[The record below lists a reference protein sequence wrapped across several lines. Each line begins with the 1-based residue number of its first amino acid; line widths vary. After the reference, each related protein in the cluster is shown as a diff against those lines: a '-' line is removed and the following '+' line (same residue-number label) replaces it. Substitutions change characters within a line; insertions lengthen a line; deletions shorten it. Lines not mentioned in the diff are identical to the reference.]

1 MNDGFGDFVSWS
13 ELRDFRKLA
22 SETFWWLP
30 AYREK
35 EVKLPKGI
43 VAMSNPLL
51 RISSVRTHILL
62 FAMVLL
68 FVNASAVVAQ
78 NANTPAGNTN
88 TNTAANTNTNANA
101 NVNANANT
109 NTQNTNANTDTNAN
123 ANTNQSAT
131 AAAVEQE
138 ARRSR
143 IAATYWF
150 PVVIAAMFG
159 LVLIPFAW
167 TIMRAIRYSKSTFN
181 NPLGLPEGSLR
192 AMLAFMLVS
201 FLGFYVLASILSI
214 TDIKPPEFLIGI
226 VATVIGFYF
235 GSRSVEDKGAASVR
249 TGSVAGT
256 VTDKSGTA
264 AVGAAVNLTQGVKKF
279 TQPTDLNG
287 KYRIENVPSGDYDI
301 QASLS
306 GHNPSDSAKVKIA
319 AAATQTVDLKLK

>member
-1 MNDGFGDFVSWS
+1 
-13 ELRDFRKLA
+13 
-22 SETFWWLP
+22 
-30 AYREK
+30 
-35 EVKLPKGI
+35 
-43 VAMSNPLL
+43 MSNPLL
-51 RISSVRTHILL
+51 QISSARMHILV
-62 FAMVLL
+62 FAMLLL
-68 FVNASAVVAQ
+68 FVNASDVIAQ
-78 NANTPAGNTN
+78 NANAP
-88 TNTAANTNTNANA
+88 ANTNANANANSNA

-109 NTQNTNANTDTNAN
+109 NTQNTNTNTNAT
-123 ANTNQSAT
+123 ANTNQSDT
-131 AAAVEQE
+131 AAAVAQE
-138 ARRSR
+138 DRRSR

-214 TDIKPPEFLIGI
+214 SDIKPPEFLIGI

-235 GSRSVEDKGAASVR
+235 GSRNVEDKGAATSVR

-256 VTDKSGTA
+256 VTDKSGSP
-264 AVGAAVNLTQGVKKF
+264 AVGATVELTQGVKKI

-287 KYRIENVPSGDYDI
+287 KYRIENVPAGDYDI

-306 GHNPSDSAKVKIA
+306 GHTPSDSAKVKVA
-319 AAATQTVDLKLK
+319 AGATQTVDLKLK

>member
-1 MNDGFGDFVSWS
+1 
-13 ELRDFRKLA
+13 
-22 SETFWWLP
+22 
-30 AYREK
+30 
-35 EVKLPKGI
+35 
-43 VAMSNPLL
+43 MSNPLPG
-51 RISSVRTHILL
+51 ISSARTHILV

-68 FVNASAVVAQ
+68 FVNASAVMAQ
-78 NANTPAGNTN
+78 NANANANANAGNTN
-88 TNTAANTNTNANA
+88 ANTAANTNANVNA
-101 NVNANANT
+101 NVNANANA
-109 NTQNTNANTDTNAN
+109 NTQNTNTTTNAN
-123 ANTNQSAT
+123 ANTNQRD
-131 AAAVEQE
+131 AAVALEQE

-214 TDIKPPEFLIGI
+214 SDIKPPEFLIGI

-235 GSRSVEDKGAASVR
+235 GSRSMEDKGAATSVR

-256 VTDKSGTA
+256 VTDKNGSA
-264 AVGAAVNLTQGVKKF
+264 AVGATVELTQGVKKF

-306 GHNPSDSAKVKIA
+306 GHTPSDPAKVKIA